1 MVENKFPESDSLR
14 EGHSNPVCRTG
25 RRDTFFCVAKRKYP
39 KKRPPDSRE
48 SPCASR
54 LPGGAGKR
62 AIHCPLPPR
71 FLPEA
76 PRWANPPVK
85 LRCSARLH
93 GEEPRAR
100 KNRASDKGKLFLAGF
115 LALLSL
121 RIRIIP
127 APRSA
132 ASKPPPT
139 ASIDGT
145 SVRINRHRP

>member
-25 RRDTFFCVAKRKYP
+25 RRDTFVCVAKRKYP

-54 LPGGAGKR
+54 LPGGVGKR

-71 FLPEA
+71 FLHEA

-85 LRCSARLH
+85 LRCSARLNGKSQEQEKTEPLKKGSYFLPDTNFRRSYSDEIH
-93 GEEPRAR
+93 ALARRGERDTHA
-100 KNRASDKGKLFLAGF
+100 
-115 LALLSL
+115 
-121 RIRIIP
+121 
-127 APRSA
+127 
-132 ASKPPPT
+132 
-139 ASIDGT
+139 
-145 SVRINRHRP
+145 V